1 MRSLFARLHAR
12 FGTPI
17 SSEERRAR
25 RESKISEFRSRFAA
39 ADEMLRSRA
48 TELSA
53 KPRAHVVIIGAGFAG
68 LMAGRELAP
77 HCDVTIFE
85 ARDRVGGRVWSKSQN
100 NHVIEAGGELI
111 GYNHP
116 LWLTLAK
123 EYELGL
129 SVLSTEAYFEAL
141 GLEMPLYLNGTML
154 NDQQQK
160 DVYRDMDAAFHQMG
174 SDAAGIDPDRP
185 WDATNASHLDKM
197 PLSGWIN
204 GLRYKFRT
212 NAALEQ
218 QFSNDG
224 GAPVDQQ
231 SCLANLAI
239 VAGGAL
245 KGDPSAFFTQ
255 TEALRCSEGNQ
266 ELATR
271 LAQTVK
277 DRGGKIEFSNPVTAI
292 HLDEEE
298 KKVSVQPQ
306 HGAAV
311 DADYAILAIP
321 PSLWPGSRFAKF
333 TIDPALPRKY
343 YITMGTAV
351 KYLSTLNR
359 RFWIGE
365 NRAPLSTSDEF
376 GVTWEG
382 TDNQIAAPG
391 QDVEL
396 SLFAGGV
403 AAQNALKAF
412 DGGGQAGVRAFYDP
426 LISTTIYP
434 GYTASVTQPQDF
446 IAWPRDKWTGAGY
459 ACPAPGD
466 VCTAGK
472 ALSEPFEKRLF
483 FAGEH
488 TCPAFYGYMEGAL
501 QSGKTVASTIL
512 KLI

>member
-1 MRSLFARLHAR
+1 MHSLFARLHAR

-25 RESKISEFRSRFAA
+25 RESKVAEFRSRFAA

-129 SVLSTEAYFEAL
+129 SVLSTDSYFEAL
-141 GLEMPLYLNGTML
+141 GLGMPLYLNGTML

-160 DVYRDMDAAFHQMG
+160 DVYRDMDATFHQMG
-174 SDAAGIDPDRP
+174 SDAAKINPDRP

-197 PLSGWIN
+197 PLSRWI
-204 GLRYKFRT
+204 GRLGYKFRT
-212 NAALEQ
+212 NSALEQ

-224 GAPVDQQ
+224 GAPTDQQ
-231 SCLANLAI
+231 SYLANLAI

-245 KGDPSAFFTQ
+245 KHDPSAFFTQ

-271 LAQTVK
+271 LAQTIK
-277 DRGGKIEFSNPVTAI
+277 DQGGKIEFSNPVTAI
-292 HLDEEE
+292 QLDG
-298 KKVSVQPQ
+298 KNASVKPE
-306 HGAAV
+306 HGTAV

-321 PSLWPGSRFAKF
+321 PSLFPGSRFAKL
-333 TIDPALPRKY
+333 TIHPGLPRKY
-343 YITMGTAV
+343 YLTMGTAV
-351 KYLSTLNR
+351 KYLSPLQR

-365 NRAPLSTSDEF
+365 HSSPLSTSDEF

-391 QDVEL
+391 EDVEL
-396 SLFAGGV
+396 SLFAGGQV
-403 AAQNALKAF
+403 AQDALRAF
-412 DGGGQAGVRAFYDP
+412 DSGGQPGVQAFYKTP
-426 LISTTIYP
+426 IENIYP
-434 GYTASVTQPQDF
+434 GYGASVAQPQDF

-459 ACPAPGD
+459 SCPAPGD